1 MSTSPKQDQDL
12 LAVCHQITTEADSR
26 KLNNLTV
33 ELIKLLD
40 AGQAEIRREINIS
53 RSRSSPAR
61 SLRKICAEAIT
72 K

>member
-12 LAVCHQITTEADSR
+12 LALCHQITTEADSR

-33 ELIKLLD
+33 ELIELLD
-40 AGQAEIRREINIS
+40 AQQTNIGKRS
-53 RSRSSPAR
+53 ISGSRSSPAR